1 MNGFIKVHRS
11 ILEWEWWDDINTF
24 RLFMTILLLAN
35 WKEKKWHGKVIPRG
49 ALWTSLPSLSDASGL
64 SVQQTRTA
72 LMKLKST
79 GEITDEPTGGGR
91 LVTVV
96 NYELYQAVDVLPT
109 DDSTG
114 IPTGNQQASNMQP
127 NRRATSTEEYK
138 EVKKRKKGEPS
149 SGINFFAELMETM
162 EDE

>member
-49 ALWTSLPSLSDASGL
+49 ALWTSLPSLADASGL
-64 SVQQTRTA
+64 SVRQTRTA
-72 LMKLKST
+72 LAKLKST
-79 GEITDEPTGGGR
+79 GEVTDEATGEGR

-96 NYELYQAVDVLPT
+96 NYELYQAVDIIPT
-109 DDSTG
+109 DEATDDLTG
-114 IPTGNQQASNMQP
+114 KRQASDTQRD
-127 NRRATSTEEYK
+127 RRATSTEEYK
-138 EVKKRKKGEPS
+138 EVKKRKKGESS